1 MQEIYVQELYKYLK
15 EKNKT
20 IFEVQYVKDKTFQYV
35 IHEVF
40 KETVL
45 KYVLVLIHFQ
55 LICDVAENFN
65 NFVKDK
71 TEFRQSKI
79 FLSYIYKIIHKHNLI
94 VKDLYKLAKNVNL

>member
-20 IFEVQYVKDKTFQYV
+20 IFEVQYV